1 MEEPQVR
8 EEVDDLLLAEV
19 AAAGGTVGRQVEGTE
34 LLLEPL
40 GVGAR
45 GEEEDDLPGRRDAGV
60 DELADATGDVTGL
73 GAAPVDAGL
82 GGRGLVRDEELHG
95 VPERRLV
102 GRRRRLEALE
112 LVPELG
118 REELVHGREHLGARA
133 VVPGQREDGRR
144 CLAPLAEHRHVG
156 VTEPVDRL
164 ELVADDE
171 EVAALDRLEQVE
183 KLGLQAVRVLELVDH
198 DRAEPLPL
206 ALPDLRVVPEEV
218 AGAELEVLEVERG
231 LAVLRV
237 RVGGREGR
245 EQLLQKLAVPGG
257 ELLERRRDD
266 RVARLREARRA
277 RASHLELAEGE
288 EPLGERR
295 RAEQVE
301 RRLGRV
307 TLQLGRL
314 GVGDEAVGRLADAV
328 HALAEAGAG
337 TRLEDEI
344 STCRAERRVD
354 LDEHAAEAVG
364 AVGGEELPAVGLVG
378 GAERLERGRER
389 LGLEDE
395 RLRLVEHAEARID
408 PGREGMRAEEPPAE
422 AVDRRDPGAVEL
434 EREVGPPPLDEA
446 RPDARAKLSG
456 RPLRV
461 GDDEDGV
468 DVEAVVDDGADEP
481 LDEHRGLPGAR
492 AGGDEHGAACLGR
505 CALLLVRRRPHG
517 RSLRHMRQR
526 SHQCGQSP
534 PFGSWR
540 TSPSRIRSTSP
551 TAVERAVSIASA
563 NSSGSR

>member
-1 MEEPQVR
+1 M
-8 EEVDDLLLAEV
+8 
-19 AAAGGTVGRQVEGTE
+19 
-34 LLLEPL
+34 
-40 GVGAR
+40 
-45 GEEEDDLPGRRDAGV
+45 
-60 DELADATGDVTGL
+60 
-73 GAAPVDAGL
+73 
-82 GGRGLVRDEELHG
+82 
-95 VPERRLV
+95 
-102 GRRRRLEALE
+102 
-112 LVPELG
+112 
-118 REELVHGREHLGARA
+118 
-133 VVPGQREDGRR
+133 VPGQREDGGR
-144 CLAPLAEHRHVG
+144 CLAPLAEDRHVG
-156 VTEPVDRL
+156 MTEPVDRL

-171 EVAALDRLEQVE
+171 EIAALDRLEQVE
-183 KLGLQAVRVLELVDH
+183 QLRLQAVRVLELVDH
-198 DRAEPLPL
+198 DGAEPLPL
-206 ALPDLRVVPEEV
+206 ALPDLRVVPEEI

-257 ELLERRRDD
+257 QLLERRSDGG
-266 RVARLREARRA
+266 VARLREARRA
-277 RASHLELAEGE
+277 RAAHLELAERE

-307 TLQLGRL
+307 TLQLGRV
-314 GVGDEAVGRLADAV
+314 GVGNEAVGRLADAV

-344 STCRAERRVD
+344 STRRAERRVD
-354 LDEHAAEAVG
+354 LDEHAAETVG

-389 LGLEDE
+389 LGLENE

-408 PGREGMRAEEPPAE
+408 PGGEGMRAEEPAAE

-434 EREVGPPPLDEA
+434 EGEVGPPPFDEA

-456 RPLRV
+456 RPLRI
-461 GDDEDGV
+461 GDDEDGI

-481 LDEHRGLPGAR
+481 LHEHGGLPGACAR
-492 AGGDEHGAACLGR
+492 GDEHGAVCLGR

-551 TAVERAVSIASA
+551 TAVERAVSIASV